1 MGSDDAILPGG
12 QNEWDSDGDS
22 DQLPLEDTLLDRGL
36 EDVLDEGYS
45 PPERPRQNHWGETAL
60 EEELGEP
67 LDLRLSEE
75 EPEESELP
83 GHDSREAD
91 RTGRLLDR
99 CEETARPVRFAG
111 VVPGKLRLLRL
122 FLGQSQVERLTELLL
137 ERSLAPMVLSRSFG
151 RRVALVQN
159 VLEAS
164 VEQRVLQR
172 QLVRVTV
179 GVPLALST
187 REDGVVT
194 AHRLTVSPLGG
205 PCTSNTPRLSPTGDE
220 RTDGGHRR

>member
-83 GHDSREAD
+83 GRDSREAD
-91 RTGRLLDR
+91 RTGRLLAPV
-99 CEETARPVRFAG
+99 EETGASQDVYASDLGIAG
-111 VVPGKLRLLRL
+111 GAASAEEAAMHLLDE
-122 FLGQSQVERLTELLL
+122 SD
-137 ERSLAPMVLSRSFG
+137 A
-151 RRVALVQN
+151 
-159 VLEAS
+159 
-164 VEQRVLQR
+164 
-172 QLVRVTV
+172 
-179 GVPLALST
+179 
-187 REDGVVT
+187 REDP
-194 AHRLTVSPLGG
+194 AD
-205 PCTSNTPRLSPTGDE
+205 NADE
-220 RTDGGHRR
+220 QLEWGLKDDE

>member
-75 EPEESELP
+75 EPEEPELP
-83 GHDSREAD
+83 GRDSREAD
-91 RTGRLLDR
+91 RTGRLLTPV
-99 CEETARPVRFAG
+99 EETGASQDVYASDLGIAG
-111 VVPGKLRLLRL
+111 GAASAEEAAMHLLDE
-122 FLGQSQVERLTELLL
+122 SD
-137 ERSLAPMVLSRSFG
+137 P
-151 RRVALVQN
+151 
-159 VLEAS
+159 
-164 VEQRVLQR
+164 
-172 QLVRVTV
+172 
-179 GVPLALST
+179 
-187 REDGVVT
+187 REDP
-194 AHRLTVSPLGG
+194 AD
-205 PCTSNTPRLSPTGDE
+205 NADE
-220 RTDGGHRR
+220 QLEWGLKDDE